1 MKQKIGLVGVGN
13 IGKFYA
19 KTLLDAG
26 YQLTVFDVDKEKV
39 EYAVRLG
46 AQAAVNAADLA
57 GKSQVIILSLPGSN
71 AVEDV
76 MEGKD
81 GILSSLVEG

>member
-26 YQLTVFDVDKEKV
+26 YQLTVFDVDKEK
-39 EYAVRLG
+39 L
-46 AQAAVNAADLA
+46 NML
-57 GKSQVIILSLPGSN
+57 
-71 AVEDV
+71 
-76 MEGKD
+76 
-81 GILSSLVEG
+81 